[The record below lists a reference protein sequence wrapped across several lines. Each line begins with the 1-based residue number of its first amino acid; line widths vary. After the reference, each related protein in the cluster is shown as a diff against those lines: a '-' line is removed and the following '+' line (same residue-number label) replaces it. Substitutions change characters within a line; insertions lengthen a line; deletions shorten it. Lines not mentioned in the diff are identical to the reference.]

1 MDTRVSMPRQRF
13 NFWIDDELRQGLKAV
28 RDRDGIVESEQIRR
42 AIREWLAQKGVRK
55 KAVSRRASPR
65 KRA

>member
-1 MDTRVSMPRQRF
+1 MENMTRQRF
-13 NFWIDDELRQGLKAV
+13 NFWIDDDLRYGLKTI

-42 AIREWLAQKGVRK
+42 AVREWLHKKGVGPKIERP
-55 KAVSRRASPR
+55 RAAAR

>member
-1 MDTRVSMPRQRF
+1 MDNITRQRF
-13 NFWIDDELRQGLKAV
+13 NFWIDDDLRIGLKTV

-42 AIREWLAQKGVRK
+42 AVREWLQKKGVGAKQERPRSV
-55 KAVSRRASPR
+55 AVAR